1 MQHSQTNLYR
11 SIIQRNAPNQRK
23 GATRQILSEEKTQA
37 GVPKAFQ
44 QQKGSV
50 LILLKINTVEGAFN
64 EALLKCAF
72 FKDFSLVFKFS
83 VAFVISSF

>member
-1 MQHSQTNLYR
+1 M
-11 SIIQRNAPNQRK
+11 
-23 GATRQILSEEKTQA
+23 
-37 GVPKAFQ
+37 F
-44 QQKGSV
+44 
-50 LILLKINTVEGAFN
+50 KINTVEGAFN